1 MIAREGDSFEVLCKS
16 SAYPQVESIF
26 VLVKINSDFTF
37 VICIF
42 DNRKLATDGF
52 SMEQSWRV
60 WLTTPFSLRR
70 YPGIIGVAFLIVIAF
85 LVVVVVGVVVVA
97 FLVIVDDQT

>member
-1 MIAREGDSFEVLCKS
+1 M
-16 SAYPQVESIF
+16 QVERLPSGGVNF
-26 VLVKINSDFTF
+26 RPCQDHSDLTF

-42 DNRKLATDGF
+42 HNRKLATDGF

-70 YPGIIGVAFLIVIAF
+70 YPGIIGVAFLIVVAF
-85 LVVVVVGVVVVA
+85 LVVVVVGVVV
-97 FLVIVDDQT
+97 IVDDQT

>member
-1 MIAREGDSFEVLCKS
+1 MLCKS

-26 VLVKINSDFTF
+26 VLVKINSDLTF

-70 YPGIIGVAFLIVIAF
+70 YPGIIAVAF
-85 LVVVVVGVVVVA
+85 LVVVVVGA

>member
-1 MIAREGDSFEVLCKS
+1 M
-16 SAYPQVESIF
+16 QVERLPSGGVNF
-26 VLVKINSDFTF
+26 HPCQDFTF

-70 YPGIIGVAFLIVIAF
+70 YPGIIGVAVAF
-85 LVVVVVGVVVVA
+85 LVVVVVVVVA

>member
-1 MIAREGDSFEVLCKS
+1 M
-16 SAYPQVESIF
+16 QVERLPSGGVNF
-26 VLVKINSDFTF
+26 RPCQDHSDLTF

-42 DNRKLATDGF
+42 HNRRLATDGF

-70 YPGIIGVAFLIVIAF
+70 YPGIIGVAFL
-85 LVVVVVGVVVVA
+85 VVVVVGVVVVA

>member
-1 MIAREGDSFEVLCKS
+1 MLCKS

-26 VLVKINSDFTF
+26 VLVKINSDLTF

-42 DNRKLATDGF
+42 DNRRLATDGF

-70 YPGIIGVAFLIVIAF
+70 YPGIIGVAVAF
-85 LVVVVVGVVVVA
+85 LVVVVVVVA

>member
-1 MIAREGDSFEVLCKS
+1 M
-16 SAYPQVESIF
+16 ESIF
-26 VLVKINSDFTF
+26 VPVKINSDLIF

-70 YPGIIGVAFLIVIAF
+70 YPGIIGVAFLIVVAF
-85 LVVVVVGVVVVA
+85 LVVVVVVVVA

>member
-26 VLVKINSDFTF
+26 VLVKINSDLTF

-42 DNRKLATDGF
+42 DNRRLATDGF

-70 YPGIIGVAFLIVIAF
+70 YPGIIGVAVAF
-85 LVVVVVGVVVVA
+85 LVVVVVVVDA

>member
-26 VLVKINSDFTF
+26 VLVKINSDLTF

-42 DNRKLATDGF
+42 HNRKLATDGF

-70 YPGIIGVAFLIVIAF
+70 YPGIIGAAFLIVVAF
-85 LVVVVVGVVVVA
+85 LVVVVVA